1 MSYVRGPLTRLG
13 LLVAILVMAADQAT
27 KLWLL
32 YVYDL
37 GAHGTVPVLP
47 FFDFVLV
54 WNTGISYGLFSQQ
67 GVVGQWL
74 LFAVKAAA
82 VVLMWIWLARA
93 DSRLVAVALGLII
106 GGAVGNAID
115 RLAHGAVV
123 DFVLFHLTTASFEF
137 NWYVFNLADAA
148 IVAGVAGVLYDSLF
162 RPNAAKAP

>member
-1 MSYVRGPLTRLG
+1 MGDHAQGGGVTALSYVRGPLTRLG
-13 LLVAILVMAADQAT
+13 LLVAIVVMAADQAT

-37 GAHGTVPVLP
+37 GAHGAVPVMP

-82 VVLMWIWLARA
+82 VILMWIWLARA

-106 GGAVGNAID
+106 GGAVGNAI
-115 RLAHGAVV
+115 
-123 DFVLFHLTTASFEF
+123 
-137 NWYVFNLADAA
+137 
-148 IVAGVAGVLYDSLF
+148 
-162 RPNAAKAP
+162 